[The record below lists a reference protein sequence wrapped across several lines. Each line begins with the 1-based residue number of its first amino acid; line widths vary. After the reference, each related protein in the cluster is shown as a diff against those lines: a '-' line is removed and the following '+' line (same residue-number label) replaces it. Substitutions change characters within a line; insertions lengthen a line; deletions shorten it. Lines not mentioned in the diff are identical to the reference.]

1 MNRSRVMIM
10 PIAISVALAV
20 GTVWA
25 DSTKDKL
32 QMSQNAKITIDQA
45 IKSATE
51 RVPGKV
57 IEVELEKKHDKAVW
71 EVEVVSADNKIS
83 EVHVDA
89 MSGAIID
96 VEMKDK
102 KN

>member
-10 PIAISVALAV
+10 PIVISVALAV

-57 IEVELEKKHDKAVW
+57 IEAELEKKHDRTVW
-71 EVEVVSADNKIS
+71 EVEVVSADNKIA

-96 VEMKDK
+96 VEMKD
-102 KN
+102 

>member
-10 PIAISVALAV
+10 TIVISVALAV

-57 IEVELEKKHDKAVW
+57 IEAELEKKHDRTVW
-71 EVEVVSADNKIS
+71 EVEVVSADNKIA

-96 VEMKDK
+96 VEMKD
-102 KN
+102 

>member
-10 PIAISVALAV
+10 PVIIGAVLAV

-25 DSTKDKL
+25 GSTKEKL
-32 QMSQNAKITIDQA
+32 QMSQSAKVTIDQA
-45 IKSATE
+45 IKSAME

-57 IEVELEKKHDKAVW
+57 IEAELEKKHDRAVW
-71 EVEVVSADNKIS
+71 EVEVVSTDNKIA

-89 MSGAIID
+89 MSGGIID
-96 VEMKDK
+96 VEMKD
-102 KN
+102 

>member
-10 PIAISVALAV
+10 PIVISVALAV

-45 IKSATE
+45 IKS
-51 RVPGKV
+51 G
-57 IEVELEKKHDKAVW
+57 H
-71 EVEVVSADNKIS
+71 
-83 EVHVDA
+83 
-89 MSGAIID
+89 GAGAGESD
-96 VEMKDK
+96 
-102 KN
+102 

>member
-10 PIAISVALAV
+10 PIVISVALAV
-20 GTVWA
+20 GTVLA

-57 IEVELEKKHDKAVW
+57 IEAELEKKHDRTVW
-71 EVEVVSADNKIS
+71 EVEVVSADNKIA

>member
-1 MNRSRVMIM
+1 MIM
-10 PIAISVALAV
+10 PIVISVALAV

-57 IEVELEKKHDKAVW
+57 IEAELEKKHDRTVW
-71 EVEVVSADNKIS
+71 EVEVVSADNKIA

-89 MSGAIID
+89 ISGAIID

>member
-1 MNRSRVMIM
+1 MIM
-10 PIAISVALAV
+10 PIVFSVAIAV

-25 DSTKDKL
+25 DSSKDIL

-57 IEVELEKKHDKAVW
+57 IEAELEKKHDRTVW
-71 EVEVVSADNKIS
+71 EVEVVSADNKIA

-89 MSGAIID
+89 ISGAIID

>member
-1 MNRSRVMIM
+1 MIV
-10 PIAISVALAV
+10 PIVISVALAM

-57 IEVELEKKHDKAVW
+57 IEAELEKKHDRTVW
-71 EVEVVSADNKIS
+71 EVEVVSADNKIA

>member
-10 PIAISVALAV
+10 PIVISVALAV

-57 IEVELEKKHDKAVW
+57 IEAELEKKHDRTVW
-71 EVEVVSADNKIS
+71 EVEVVSADNKIA

-89 MSGAIID
+89 MSGSIID
-96 VEMKDK
+96 VEMKD
-102 KN
+102 

>member
-10 PIAISVALAV
+10 PIVISVALAV

-57 IEVELEKKHDKAVW
+57 IEAELEKKHDRTVW
-71 EVEVVSADNKIS
+71 EVEVVSADNKIA

>member
-1 MNRSRVMIM
+1 MKPN
-10 PIAISVALAV
+10 
-20 GTVWA
+20 W
-25 DSTKDKL
+25 
-32 QMSQNAKITIDQA
+32 
-45 IKSATE
+45 
-51 RVPGKV
+51 
-57 IEVELEKKHDKAVW
+57 KKHDKAVW

>member
-1 MNRSRVMIM
+1 MIM
-10 PIAISVALAV
+10 PIVISVALAV

-57 IEVELEKKHDKAVW
+57 IEAELEKKHDRTVW
-71 EVEVVSADNKIS
+71 EVEVVSADNKIA